1 MNVFNLQKELL
12 GVNNTFVKAHYPL
25 LSFEIENFE
34 EMQSNLVKQADFLEE
49 KVDLSKLE
57 NTSAAG
63 IGLSKN
69 ITYLHSYVNFF
80 DCRLFDDLFMLL
92 SDMCYEYQKDVYG
105 IDEQL
110 YCKAWI
116 NKLGVG
122 DALARHAHCHDINGP
137 IDKEVGMGFSLH
149 LSIKA
154 DPNGYTYYVPVS
166 NNMDKTLY
174 NSGSHYKFNK
184 PGSVTIFPSNLLHG
198 TTPNLTPDPRYTLA
212 MDMGAVNNGF
222 EWRELTRSAS
232 PNPESF

>member
-80 DCRLFDDLFMLL
+80 DCRLFD
-92 SDMCYEYQKDVYG
+92 
-105 IDEQL
+105 
-110 YCKAWI
+110 
-116 NKLGVG
+116 
-122 DALARHAHCHDINGP
+122 
-137 IDKEVGMGFSLH
+137 
-149 LSIKA
+149 
-154 DPNGYTYYVPVS
+154 
-166 NNMDKTLY
+166 
-174 NSGSHYKFNK
+174 
-184 PGSVTIFPSNLLHG
+184 
-198 TTPNLTPDPRYTLA
+198 
-212 MDMGAVNNGF
+212 
-222 EWRELTRSAS
+222 AS
-232 PNPESF
+232 F